1 MTTELRKNN
10 INIPKMS
17 NDLFHKIILSNNFN
31 KTELDSL
38 KDLILEIEELKLE
51 MDAVVMAHFYAGEN
65 IIYSVADYAS
75 DSYDLALKA
84 RDFKAKNIVLA
95 GVKFMAE
102 TAKLV
107 SPKARV
113 LLPDVNS
120 GCSLAKSV
128 TVDMIK
134 EAKQKYPNAP
144 VVTYMNTSAE
154 IKAVSDVCVTSSNAF
169 KILNRMNEKE
179 IIFTPDKLMAK
190 NLQNEFNDQ
199 KIVKKLISVGGACEV
214 HEQFETKYI
223 HTARKEFPD
232 IQILSH
238 PECPEQVIC
247 ESDFSGSTSQ
257 IVDYAK
263 KSKNKHFMVM
273 TECGL
278 VNQMKHEIPNKEFI
292 TPCVI
297 CPHMKLNSLEKIRDV
312 LKSPRKE
319 NIIEIDENIRK
330 LALKPIERMF
340 ELAK

>member
-1 MTTELRKNN
+1 MHNQ
-10 INIPKMS
+10 I
-17 NDLFHKIILSNNFN
+17 FN
-31 KTELDSL
+31 KINSSGLFEKDELELNKSR
-38 KDLILEIEELKLE
+38 DLISEIVELKKELN
-51 MDAVVMAHFYAGEN
+51 AVILAHFYAGEE

-84 RDFKAKNIVLA
+84 RDFGAETIVLA

-107 SPKARV
+107 SPEARV
-113 LLPDVNS
+113 LLPDINS
-120 GCSLAKSV
+120 GCSLAESV
-128 TVDMIK
+128 NVEMIAGARGK
-134 EAKQKYPNAP
+134 HPNAP

-169 KILNRMNEKE
+169 KILNKMSEKE
-179 IIFTPDKLMAK
+179 IIFTPDRLMAI
-190 NLQNEFNDQ
+190 NLQNEFNE
-199 KIVKKLISVGGACEV
+199 KGIEKKLIYVGGACEV
-214 HEQFETKYI
+214 HEKFETKYI
-223 HTARKEFPD
+223 HTARKQYPD
-232 IQILSH
+232 IEILSH

-257 IVDYAK
+257 IIDYAK

-278 VNQMKHEIPNKEFI
+278 VNQMKIELSDKKFI
-292 TPCVI
+292 TPCLI

-312 LKSPRKE
+312 LKSPRAE
-319 NIIEIDENIRK
+319 NIIEIDDEIRE

>member
-1 MTTELRKNN
+1 MTTELKKNN
-10 INIPKMS
+10 INNPTMS
-17 NDLFHKIILSNNFN
+17 NDLFHKIILSKNFN
-31 KTELDSL
+31 KTELDAL
-38 KDLILEIEELKLE
+38 KDLIIEIEELKLE

-75 DSYDLALKA
+75 DSYDLALRA

-107 SPKARV
+107 SPEARV
-113 LLPDVNS
+113 LLPDVSS
-120 GCSLAKSV
+120 GCSLAESV
-128 TVDMIK
+128 TVEMIA
-134 EAKQKYPNAP
+134 EAKEKYPNAP

-169 KILNRMNEKE
+169 KILNKMSENE
-179 IIFTPDKLMAK
+179 IIFTPDRLMAK
-190 NLQNEFNDQ
+190 NLQNEFDEKN
-199 KIVKKLISVGGACEV
+199 ITKKLIPVGGACEV

-223 HTARKEFPD
+223 HIARKDFPD
-232 IQILSH
+232 IEILSH

-257 IVDYAK
+257 IIEYAK

-278 VNQMKHEIPNKEFI
+278 VNQMKIELSEKEFI

-312 LKSPRKE
+312 LKSPREE
-319 NIIEIDENIRK
+319 NIIEIDEKIRK